1 MDENEELMTLI
12 RQEAERFSGHAMVS
26 WKPTATSSRS
36 APADRELL
44 GERLFEAEAFR
55 KPKSYPRQR
64 NYFGLY
70 YFSQIGHHIWHESLN
85 EANMFMLLDH
95 TESIDG
101 FASQPME
108 MVFADGRR
116 HVPDAI
122 ALHSSM
128 EQVVYDI
135 KPASRITSRVIEQF
149 AKTQAVCDRVGWRYV
164 VLPGLPDQTLRNLT
178 WFGQFRHPAFSPGQ
192 EAVDE
197 ILAALSEP
205 VPFGEAAA
213 RLGQGSLPYGRA
225 TLAHLLWCRKVRVD
239 MSRPIDD
246 NSLVERTPHA

>member
-1 MDENEELMTLI
+1 MEENEELMTLI

-26 WKPTATSSRS
+26 WKPTATTSRN

-55 KPKSYPRQR
+55 KPRSYPRQR

-70 YFSQIGHHIWHESLN
+70 YFSQTGQHIWHESLN

-95 TESIDG
+95 TESIVG
-101 FASQPME
+101 FSSQPME
-108 MVFADGRR
+108 MVFSDGRR

-135 KPASRITSRVIEQF
+135 KPASRINSTVIEQF
-149 AKTQAVCDRVGWRYV
+149 AKTQAVCDRVGWGYV

-178 WFGQFRHPAFSPGQ
+178 WFAQFRHPIFGPSEDSIRQLLDGL
-192 EAVDE
+192 D
-197 ILAALSEP
+197 EP
-205 VPFGEAAA
+205 VPFKVAAL
-213 RLGQGSLPYGRA
+213 RLKTGSLPHGRA
-225 TLAHLLWCRKVRVD
+225 ALSHLLWLRLVRVD

-246 NSLVERTPHA
+246 STLVGRIPNA